1 VADLPKTTR
10 HVVASPR
17 DAQANGDWLRGA
29 IRQSA
34 SRDVAATVPVPVS
47 RKGDWLRGAIRQS
60 AGRDVAATVPV
71 PVFRKKGTGA
81 VAGRA
86 LGRGATDGA
95 TEPVP
100 FCAPRR
106 GVTAVELVVV
116 ILILAIVAAAAVP
129 RYADNLMRARVDAA
143 ARRIVADLTA
153 AQARAKAT
161 SSSQTVTF
169 VVPPQGSQYQIV
181 GMKDPDHPGA
191 AYVVDLAASPYQVS
205 LSSVNLGG
213 DTTLVYNG
221 YGVPDSAGAIV
232 VQAGNYTKTITIDP
246 STGIAKIQ

>member
-1 VADLPKTTR
+1 
-10 HVVASPR
+10 
-17 DAQANGDWLRGA
+17 
-29 IRQSA
+29 
-34 SRDVAATVPVPVS
+34 
-47 RKGDWLRGAIRQS
+47 
-60 AGRDVAATVPV
+60 
-71 PVFRKKGTGA
+71 
-81 VAGRA
+81 
-86 LGRGATDGA
+86 
-95 TEPVP
+95 
-100 FCAPRR
+100 
-106 GVTAVELVVV
+106 VTAVELVVV